1 MIDPTP
7 NEIAALEH
15 GGHMGGEY
23 LDSIRCSDLARLTLD
38 QWRTFIE
45 AVVTGYA
52 DHLRRLS
59 TRDQARLGGLGTDE
73 VPF

>member
-15 GGHMGGEY
+15 GGRMGGEY
-23 LDSIRCSDLARLTLD
+23 LDSVRCSDLSRLTLD

-45 AVVTGYA
+45 TVVTGYI
-52 DHLRRLS
+52 DRMQSLYD
-59 TRDQARLGGLGTDE
+59 RDRGRLGSIGGE

>member
-15 GGHMGGEY
+15 GGRMGGEY
-23 LDSIRCSDLARLTLD
+23 LDSLRCTDLARLTVD
-38 QWRTFIE
+38 QWRTFIDI
-45 AVVTGYA
+45 VVTGYA
-52 DHLRRLS
+52 NHLRDLVS
-59 TRDQARLGGLGTDE
+59 RDCARRDAVDGE

>member
-15 GGHMGGEY
+15 GGCMGGEY
-23 LDSIRCSDLARLTLD
+23 LDSIRCSDLSRLTHE

-45 AVVTGYA
+45 AVVAGYIDRMQA
-52 DHLRRLS
+52 LYDRDRSRLRS
-59 TRDQARLGGLGTDE
+59 IGGE